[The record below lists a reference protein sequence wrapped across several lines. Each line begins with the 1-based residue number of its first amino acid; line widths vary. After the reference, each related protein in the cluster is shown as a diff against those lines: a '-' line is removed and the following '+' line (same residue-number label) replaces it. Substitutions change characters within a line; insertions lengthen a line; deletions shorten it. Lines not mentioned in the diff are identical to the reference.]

1 MTEQRDVLKRALIEA
16 MSAKYESELSCAVD
30 VGGEAC
36 SELHYQKMSDII
48 GIRVKR
54 CKKFAK
60 RVLAGVLIA
69 ALLLTGCTAYIFRN
83 EIKDFFIEF
92 YEKHIMLTYDN
103 DNNLNGLTIQNI
115 YQVSYIPEGYE
126 IVNQMNNPTY
136 VFYELHDSNGN
147 VITLQQ
153 RPFDSTSFIV
163 DSEHST
169 IEIINYEQ
177 YSIYCRSFD
186 NFFYYIWNDGK
197 YAMTLNVNFKLSDD
211 ELFKIIDGFK

>member
-36 SELHYQKMSDII
+36 SELHYQKMSDIL

-153 RPFDSTSFIV
+153 MVFDSTSFV
-163 DSEHST
+163 DSEDGIT
-169 IEIINYEQ
+169 EFINYEQ
-177 YSIYCRSFD
+177 YCIYVGSFD
-186 NFFYYIWNDGK
+186 NFFSYMWCDGK
-197 YAMTLNVNFKLSDD
+197 YAITLNSSTKLDND
-211 ELFKIIDGFK
+211 ELFKIIKGFN